1 MVNGTRSAHESLLE
15 RIRAEYTIATSP
27 TLHAQ
32 RVTAEAQMP
41 LEERSQLVDSRT
53 RDVVTFLRSVGYPSA
68 MELWQDAAS
77 RRVSLSF
84 EDIVKLAA
92 NIQRLRELRAE
103 E

>member
-1 MVNGTRSAHESLLE
+1 MTTGLDMLLE

-27 TLHAQ
+27 TLRAE
-32 RVTAEAQMP
+32 RVTAEAQLP
-41 LEERSQLVDSRT
+41 LEARAELVDRRV
-53 RDVVTFLRSVGYPSA
+53 RDVVTFLRSAGFPSA